1 MAPTVSEPPISRAPI
16 SRAPIA
22 RARGRAVAGAYKT
35 GTALAGTLPDPVA
48 NAIAAGLSRTF
59 KRAMGDRRRML
70 QRHMRRALG
79 PEATSTQVRRTV
91 DAAFSSYAR
100 YWIETFR
107 MASLTGAELD
117 AMFSVEGWE
126 NLARPLDDGRGAILA
141 LPHVGQWEVAAA
153 WMHHHGLDLTAVAE
167 RLDPPELY
175 DWFVELREERLG
187 LDIVALDD
195 PAGGRKLMQ
204 ALRAGRIVTLLA
216 DRDLTGTG
224 PEVEFFGEATRL
236 PAGPARLAIQTG
248 AALLPVAVYEDGWWR
263 YRAVI
268 RPELEVPPEGSKRE
282 RTAALTQQLAYEL
295 EGLIRRAPAQWH
307 LLQPNWPSDVEAQ
320 ERWEADRPA
329 GVNALRRGA
338 P

>member
-1 MAPTVSEPPISRAPI
+1 MSPNVSDDPM
-16 SRAPIA
+16 A
-22 RARGRAVAGAYKT
+22 RARGRAVVGAYRT
-35 GTALAGTLPDPVA
+35 GTALAASLPDPVA

-79 PEATSTQVRRTV
+79 PEATATQVRRTV

-100 YWIETFR
+100 YWVETFR
-107 MASLTGAELD
+107 MASLTGADLD
-117 AMFSVEGWE
+117 RMFSVEGWE

-141 LPHVGQWEVAAA
+141 LPHMGQWEVAAA

-175 DWFVELREERLG
+175 EWFVELREQRLG

-195 PAGGRKLMQ
+195 PAAGRKLIET
-204 ALRAGRIVTLLA
+204 LRAGKIVTLLA

-224 PEVEFFGEATRL
+224 PEVEFFGESTRL

-268 RPELEVPPEGSKRE
+268 RPELEVPTEGVKAE
-282 RTAALTQQLAYEL
+282 RTRALTQQLAYEL

-307 LLQPNWPSDVEAQ
+307 LLQPNWPSDLEAR
-320 ERWEADRPA
+320 ERWDAADGAARA
-329 GVNALRRGA
+329 STSRRG
-338 P
+338 PP